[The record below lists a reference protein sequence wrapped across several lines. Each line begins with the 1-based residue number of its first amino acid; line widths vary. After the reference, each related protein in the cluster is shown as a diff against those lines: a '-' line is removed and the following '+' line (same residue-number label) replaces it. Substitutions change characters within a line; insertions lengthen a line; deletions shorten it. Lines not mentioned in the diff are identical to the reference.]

1 MKIGNQFAWNG
12 RVSSYLYAMK
22 EHIFIY
28 SDSRINHNKVR
39 GIIYFEISGFTWLPP
54 KVLNQQK
61 NMRNLQQVHNKLHL
75 QFEST
80 AIIWMDSHSKNLIYL
95 LQLSILTDL
104 QKKKKEVLVMLK
116 YIFHIVY
123 MGFSLCSMIFKI
135 LLIFLDNV
143 QFANCAMNFYFVSCR
158 IPFAIVN
165 MTNTTVLHTT
175 LENINFYYKKKP
187 LILPSYMSQISVGR
201 FSIL

>member
-12 RVSSYLYAMK
+12 RVSSYLVYAMQ

-28 SDSRINHNKVR
+28 SDSRINHDKVR
-39 GIIYFEISGFTWLPP
+39 GTMYFEISGFTWLPP

-175 LENINFYYKKKP
+175 LENINFYYVQKKP
-187 LILPSYMSQISVGR
+187 WYFLAICHR
-201 FSIL
+201 FQ

>member
-22 EHIFIY
+22 EHIIIY

-39 GIIYFEISGFTWLPP
+39 GIYFEISGFTWLPP

-80 AIIWMDSHSKNLIYL
+80 AIIWMDSHSKNSIFTRMRDLSSPTFHSYRSAKEKEGSFGDAQVHISYCIY
-95 LQLSILTDL
+95 
-104 QKKKKEVLVMLK
+104 
-116 YIFHIVY
+116 
-123 MGFSLCSMIFKI
+123 GFFTM
-135 LLIFLDNV
+135 
-143 QFANCAMNFYFVSCR
+143 
-158 IPFAIVN
+158 
-165 MTNTTVLHTT
+165 
-175 LENINFYYKKKP
+175 
-187 LILPSYMSQISVGR
+187 
-201 FSIL
+201 